1 MDNADRSYWRMLYRL
16 ILLQVIPVV
25 AVAGYFLL
33 KHDTDFAIATLFGGA
48 VTLLSTLVAA
58 WRVKIAT
65 DPVEQGPPV
74 SMFEIYKGSA
84 LKYLIVIAL
93 LALGFAG
100 LKLDPAGIIT
110 GFVLAQ
116 AAFFFSNTRAGR
128 K

>member
-1 MDNADRSYWRMLYRL
+1 MDNASRAYWHMLYRL
-16 ILLQVIPVV
+16 ILLQVVPVV

-33 KHDTDFAIATLFGGA
+33 QQDTEFAIATLYGGA

-65 DPVEQGPPV
+65 DPVEHGPPV

-84 LKYLIVIAL
+84 LKYIIVVAL
-93 LALGFAG
+93 LAVGFSG
-100 LKLDPAGIIT
+100 LKLEPGGIVT

-116 AAFFFSNTRAGR
+116 LAFLFSNSRIAS